1 MTTVAEEAVARARA
15 AFDRGDRRAAWESLR
30 TRARRSPDEPAYRVA
45 LVETYRAA
53 GHPDQ
58 AARWG
63 ASMPE
68 LLTDHERVLLH
79 RFARRARNRR
89 DLRTYLALAEVPV
102 ELVELVALQPSARE
116 RSECASER
124 RAGEFATAAAVVG
137 VLSAIGIGIG
147 IIVTLVQAFLGGR
160 AHEFAQVTAVG
171 ALFAVVGIGALLVV
185 AAGLR
190 RRWTRTV
197 LLVVPVVAAVVVL
210 AHADMT
216 TTLPFG

>member
-1 MTTVAEEAVARARA
+1 MTTDAEDAVARARA

-30 TRARRSPDEPAYRVA
+30 TRARRWPDESAYRVA

-89 DLRTYLALAEVPV
+89 DLRAYLALSEVPFD
-102 ELVELVALQPSARE
+102 LVALQPSVREQVAR
-116 RSECASER
+116 ASER
-124 RAGEFATAAAVVG
+124 RAGDFATAAAVVG
-137 VLSAIGIGIG
+137 ALSAIGVGIG
-147 IIVTLVQAFLGGR
+147 VIVTLVQAFLGDR
-160 AHEFAQVTAVG
+160 AQEFAQVTAVG
-171 ALFAVVGIGALLVV
+171 ALFAVVGVGSLLLVVTVLLRRWTPAVLLVV
-185 AAGLR
+185 A
-190 RRWTRTV
+190 
-197 LLVVPVVAAVVVL
+197 VVAAIVAL
-210 AHADMT
+210 SHADMT
-216 TTLPFG
+216 TTTPFG